1 MSNRL
6 PGEYKYIRR
15 RKAIKKWLIVFGVVV
30 VLAACT
36 VGVIIIIKKASAL
49 HSSEKYIAS
58 DEAGAV
64 VYIYDEYEKRLFRT
78 SDVIQRGSIVTVTG
92 EEYSENG
99 RTYAVIEYG
108 GETYYAER
116 SALVDSLDDIVQETE
131 KWIRTSVTVYSNSE
145 DSQIESFIKKGS
157 CVEIIGYDYLND
169 DGSVN
174 MYQIQSDDI
183 TGWVY
188 AKYLVGTQEEAE
200 AIYEEVY
207 ELHKDYLYNF
217 ELYGGTAETL
227 DWYPVEKVTFED
239 NVMPDDVRGMY
250 LYAGAIENI
259 DEYIELA
266 KENGVNAM
274 ILDIKDNGLI
284 CQFDTAAQYSPT
296 SNQNYWYKLET
307 VQEAVEKIK
316 DAGFYLIC
324 RIVVFNDDYYSEDN
338 PDDAIESDSA
348 TQLWPSAY
356 SRDCWYYNILLA
368 EECIEK
374 FDCNEI
380 QFDYVRFPEESYQMS
395 LDESTDFKNTYDEE
409 KAEAIQNFVFY
420 ACDQIHKY
428 GVYVSIDVFA
438 ESANEYISSY
448 GQYYP
453 AISNICDAI
462 SAMPYTDHFGSST
475 DTWTDS
481 YETIYNWALLAA
493 QRQSEIETPA
503 SARTWLT
510 GYNVPNWNPTVVCD
524 EEYVTDQAQ
533 ALYDAGLTGGFMVW
547 NAASTLSY
555 YSSYAAAWSYDY

>member
-108 GETYYAER
+108 GETYYAEK

-200 AIYEEVY
+200 AIY
-207 ELHKDYLYNF
+207 
-217 ELYGGTAETL
+217 
-227 DWYPVEKVTFED
+227 
-239 NVMPDDVRGMY
+239 
-250 LYAGAIENI
+250 
-259 DEYIELA
+259 
-266 KENGVNAM
+266 
-274 ILDIKDNGLI
+274 
-284 CQFDTAAQYSPT
+284 
-296 SNQNYWYKLET
+296 
-307 VQEAVEKIK
+307 
-316 DAGFYLIC
+316 
-324 RIVVFNDDYYSEDN
+324 
-338 PDDAIESDSA
+338 
-348 TQLWPSAY
+348 
-356 SRDCWYYNILLA
+356 
-368 EECIEK
+368 
-374 FDCNEI
+374 
-380 QFDYVRFPEESYQMS
+380 
-395 LDESTDFKNTYDEE
+395 
-409 KAEAIQNFVFY
+409 
-420 ACDQIHKY
+420 
-428 GVYVSIDVFA
+428 
-438 ESANEYISSY
+438 
-448 GQYYP
+448 
-453 AISNICDAI
+453 
-462 SAMPYTDHFGSST
+462 
-475 DTWTDS
+475 
-481 YETIYNWALLAA
+481 
-493 QRQSEIETPA
+493 
-503 SARTWLT
+503 
-510 GYNVPNWNPTVVCD
+510 
-524 EEYVTDQAQ
+524 
-533 ALYDAGLTGGFMVW
+533 
-547 NAASTLSY
+547 
-555 YSSYAAAWSYDY
+555 